1 MIKYFVF
8 ALALCASTQAYCQVS
23 GCPEGVYLPTPTNCP
38 GFTFRGESVADAIR
52 EQTDRQSRDAYY
64 TQQAIDRQTDELER
78 VSGAI
83 ESQTML
89 GYPRY

>member
-1 MIKYFVF
+1 MKGRSMIKKTFGIFLVLVSATSAY
-8 ALALCASTQAYCQVS
+8 AGCAEW
-23 GCPEGVYLPTPTNCP
+23 GCLPKED
-38 GFTFRGESVADAIR
+38 GAMEIAKAIR
-52 EQTDRQSRDAYY
+52 EQTDRQSRDAYF
-64 TQQAIDRQTDELER
+64 TQQAIDRQTDEMER

>member
-1 MIKYFVF
+1 MTKKTLILVFV
-8 ALALCASTQAYCQVS
+8 LASATSANAGCAEW
-23 GCPEGVYLPTPTNCP
+23 GCLPKED
-38 GFTFRGESVADAIR
+38 GAMEIAKAIR
-52 EQTDRQSRDAYY
+52 EQTDRQSRDAYF
-64 TQQAIDRQTDELER
+64 TQQSIDRQTDEMER